1 MAMSGCELEN
11 IDPVDYGETC
21 QNVARSVS
29 VADDERFEIYCAGSK
44 DETGFC
50 DKYMMSGDNGLT
62 EEEVTDV
69 SIILPLNSLSCPAE
83 YQCLQILG
91 ENICLKSKCNGQN
104 VNIYL
109 DRKNCG
115 ACNNDCGNGQTC
127 ENGFCVAADVSKVFC
142 DGKWI
147 DPETS
152 AEYCGAMGDCS
163 GEDANDPNRRGKN
176 CAADPI
182 KRLCSNGSCVE
193 GCPNGQSACMN
204 TCVSLGNENIA
215 SCDGSIVTCKT
226 GDYEQCDETVPKCM
240 DLSANPQ
247 HCGACNTPCSEGEVC
262 ILGECV
268 VNECSDE
275 TQSLCYVGGEKTCI
289 AIYDANENHCGAC
302 NFKCS
307 EHTVSNA
314 VAKPTDSCVGGMC
327 RYECVAGYINAGISK
342 TKTINGNEVVVDDT
356 ADAIRCVDANTD
368 PNNCGGKG
376 IECADNEV
384 CLNGE
389 CIVNSCDGTDT
400 LCYINGQNICKNTQI
415 DDANHCGT
423 CNYDCAKNPIAN
435 ATSSKCEKGK
445 CQYECASGYNNVGTA
460 FTADTIRC
468 VDFNTDNNNCGEKG
482 KRCDAGR
489 TCVAK
494 KCACPEGQVY
504 CGGTNDA
511 GGKCIV
517 PETDAKYCG
526 ANAACNIFEDCA
538 KNNQVCIAGTCRLN
552 SCNNKSE
559 TLCQT
564 TDGYKCIN
572 INATDLKNCGACG
585 LSCDALKPQNAKTS
599 HCAKGV
605 CHYNCLDGFRNIGT
619 DFTLTNIKCINP
631 SADYN
636 NCGELNGELI
646 NCAKYPGTTCIG
658 GKCVISC
665 PTGQIACKDKCIDPL
680 TDAKF
685 CGAKAGC
692 AKYIDCTKDATKS
705 FCSGGECVASCPS
718 GTSPCGNQ
726 CLDFAALH
734 IKSCTSSGSIA
745 CVAGYANTDGVSSN
759 GCETNT
765 NTDIEHCGQKQ
776 INCAKE
782 LRGSVCQNGQCV
794 CLPPAT
800 KQCRDQCLD
809 WYSLHIDACDDSG
822 NLECMDNYADVDGK
836 IENGC
841 EVNTFTDN
849 EHCGKDQI
857 NCLKLGQVCF
867 MGACRKFI

>member
-1 MAMSGCELEN
+1 M
-11 IDPVDYGETC
+11 PC
-21 QNVARSVS
+21 Q
-29 VADDERFEIYCAGSK
+29 
-44 DETGFC
+44 TG
-50 DKYMMSGDNGLT
+50 
-62 EEEVTDV
+62 
-69 SIILPLNSLSCPAE
+69 
-83 YQCLQILG
+83 Q
-91 ENICLKSKCNGQN
+91 
-104 VNIYL
+104 
-109 DRKNCG
+109 
-115 ACNNDCGNGQTC
+115 
-127 ENGFCVAADVSKVFC
+127 
-142 DGKWI
+142 
-147 DPETS
+147 
-152 AEYCGAMGDCS
+152 
-163 GEDANDPNRRGKN
+163 
-176 CAADPI
+176 
-182 KRLCSNGSCVE
+182 
-193 GCPNGQSACMN
+193 
-204 TCVSLGNENIA
+204 
-215 SCDGSIVTCKT
+215 
-226 GDYEQCDETVPKCM
+226 
-240 DLSANPQ
+240 
-247 HCGACNTPCSEGEVC
+247 VC
-262 ILGECV
+262 IDGECKQ
-268 VNECSDE
+268 NSCTTAGEILCPTTDGNKCININSD
-275 TQSLCYVGGEKTCI
+275 
-289 AIYDANENHCGAC
+289 
-302 NFKCS
+302 
-307 EHTVSNA
+307 
-314 VAKPTDSCVGGMC
+314 
-327 RYECVAGYINAGISK
+327 
-342 TKTINGNEVVVDDT
+342 
-356 ADAIRCVDANTD
+356 D
-368 PNNCGGKG
+368 PNNCG
-376 IECADNEV
+376 
-384 CLNGE
+384 
-389 CIVNSCDGTDT
+389 
-400 LCYINGQNICKNTQI
+400 
-415 DDANHCGT
+415 T
-423 CNYDCAKNPIAN
+423 CNYKCSDHPFGN

-445 CQYECASGYNNVGTA
+445 CQYECASGYTNVGTA

-517 PETDAKYCG
+517 PETDAQYCG
-526 ANAACNIFEDCA
+526 ANAACNIFEDCV
-538 KNNQVCIAGTCRLN
+538 KSNKVCIAGTCRLN

-572 INATDLKNCGACG
+572 IDATDLKNCGACG

-765 NTDIEHCGQKQ
+765 NTDIEHCGQKL

-794 CLPPAT
+794 CLHPAT